1 MRTNYVIINKERQC
15 DQQSVPPVEQILPW
29 PAPCTP
35 RYKKCVSPPC
45 GGGGGGG
52 GGMLNV
58 IMMRQIS
65 IYVTGRTWPLVAPAQ
80 HVTSELLSTQS
91 TNNIVVID
99 SIFLIWSHFTPR
111 PGAPSS

>member
-1 MRTNYVIINKERQC
+1 MRTNYVIINKERQR
-15 DQQSVPPVEQILPW
+15 DQQSVPGGQILPW

-65 IYVTGRTWPLVAPAQ
+65 IYVDGPHL
-80 HVTSELLSTQS
+80 
-91 TNNIVVID
+91 
-99 SIFLIWSHFTPR
+99 
-111 PGAPSS
+111 APSGPCPACHISTAFHSHNSL